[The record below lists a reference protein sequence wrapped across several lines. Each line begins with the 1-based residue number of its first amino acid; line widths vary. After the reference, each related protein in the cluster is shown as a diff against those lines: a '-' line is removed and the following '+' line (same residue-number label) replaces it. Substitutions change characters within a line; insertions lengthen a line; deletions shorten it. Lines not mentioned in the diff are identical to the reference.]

1 MIHKATRK
9 DLPDILNLQKIAFEE
24 VALLLDNYNLPPLQ
38 QTLEELNK
46 EFEISVVLKY
56 LSEDN
61 KIVGSVRAFV
71 DVDNVCH
78 VGKLVVDPAYQN
90 QGIGKMLLNEI
101 EKEFPSC
108 RKFSLFTGEITPN
121 TRHLYENQGYHI
133 VDRKE
138 ADGVSM
144 LFMEKRT

>member
-1 MIHKATRK
+1 MIHKATRQ
-9 DLPDILNLQKIAFEE
+9 DLPDILNLQKTAFEK
-24 VALLLDNYNLPPLQ
+24 VALLLDNFNLPPLQ
-38 QTLEELNK
+38 QTLEELSK
-46 EFEISVVLKY
+46 EFEESVILKY

-71 DVDNVCH
+71 DADNICH
-78 VGKLVVDPAYQN
+78 VGKLIVHPIHQN
-90 QGIGKMLLNEI
+90 RGIGKMLLNEI
-101 EKEFPSC
+101 EKEYPSC
-108 RKFSLFTGEITPN
+108 HKFSLFTGEITPN

-144 LFMEKRT
+144 LFMEKIV